1 MRPRRSQEASKTR
14 TALASGGSWPPRG
27 PKRPPRRP
35 KRPPRGRQDGPRW
48 AKTPPRRPKD
58 APKTRQV
65 RPKTALKLLPAPKT
79 PQDTPK
85 RVPRGPK
92 MPPRGPQD
100 TPKRAQR
107 HPQDAQSSY
116 ITRRLQ
122 EASQKQVSLAFGGS
136 LKVLYIR
143 DSQVKGGFS
152 RQSPPLRRG
161 SPLGPTGCRAWPL
174 KSSKVL

>member
-1 MRPRRSQEASKTR
+1 MFPSTVVGLGRQDAPRGLQEA
-14 TALASGGSWPPRG
+14 PRG
-27 PKRPPRRP
+27 PQEAAKTA
-35 KRPPRGRQDGPRW
+35 QDGP
-48 AKTPPRRPKD
+48 KTPPRGPKD

-122 EASQKQVSLAFGGS
+122 EAFQKQVSLTFGGS

-152 RQSPPLRRG
+152 RQSPPFRRDN
-161 SPLGPTGCRAWPL
+161 PLGPELSRAWPL